1 MKKLIYL
8 MLISGTFLMTT
19 AAHAQF
25 RKLPGVVTDSFKE
38 KYPNAKTVSW
48 EDKVS
53 AFQASFDMDGDKYT
67 ARYTSKGEWLGSE
80 KKIQQDKLPSAVKDG
95 LAKSK
100 YADWEV
106 KTVVTHYQPEGT
118 EQYAIGVYKKGLNKK
133 NLLFSSEGQ
142 LLKDNYTLWF

>member
-8 MLISGTFLMTT
+8 MLISGTLFMTT

-25 RKLPGVVTDSFKE
+25 RKLSGVVTDSFNQ

-53 AFQASFDMDGDKYT
+53 SWQASFVLDGDKHT

-80 KKIQQDKLPSAVKDG
+80 KKIDEEKLPEAVRDG

-100 YADWEV
+100 YADWDV
-106 KTVVTHYQPEGT
+106 KTVVIHYLPEGK
-118 EQYAIGVYKKGLNKK
+118 EQYGIGVYKKGLNKK
-133 NLLFSSEGQ
+133 SLLFSSEGQ

>member
-1 MKKLIYL
+1 MKKFLNL
-8 MLISGTFLMTT
+8 MLISGFLFMTV
-19 AAHAQF
+19 AANAQF
-25 RKLPGVVTDSFKE
+25 RKIPGAVTDAFKV
-38 KYPNAKTVSW
+38 KYPSAQTVSW

-53 AFQASFDMDGDKYT
+53 AFQASFVIDGETYS
-67 ARYTSKGEWLGSE
+67 ARYTSKAEWLGSQ
-80 KKIQQDKLPSAVKDG
+80 KKIQEDKLPSAVKDG

-106 KTVVTHYQPEGT
+106 KTVTAHYLPDGKME
-118 EQYAIGVYKKGLNKK
+118 YAIGVYKKGLNKK

>member
-1 MKKLIYL
+1 MKKLFHL
-8 MLISGTFLMTT
+8 MLISGFFFTAT

-25 RKLPGVVTDSFKE
+25 RKIPGVVTDSFKG
-38 KYPNAKTVSW
+38 KYPNAETVSW

-53 AFQASFDMDGDKYT
+53 AFQATFTQNDENYE
-67 ARYTSKGEWLGSE
+67 ARYSSKGEWLGSQ
-80 KKIQQDKLPSAVKDG
+80 KKIQEDKLPAAVKDG

-106 KTVVTHYQPEGT
+106 KTVVTHYLPGDKEEYG
-118 EQYAIGVYKKGLNKK
+118 IGVYKKGLNKK